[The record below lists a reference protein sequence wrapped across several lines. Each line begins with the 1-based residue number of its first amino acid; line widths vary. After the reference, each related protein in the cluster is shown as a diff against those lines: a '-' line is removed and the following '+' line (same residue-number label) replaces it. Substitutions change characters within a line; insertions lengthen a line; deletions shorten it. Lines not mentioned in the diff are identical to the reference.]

1 MNLKKCR
8 QILNA
13 VVLFV
18 LIIVFVSNIPLFH
31 SIHKEMIYVS
41 IFLIILDII
50 FGFIFLRCPQCKKL
64 LNFKWSSQGICHNCG
79 TRLEDDV
86 SESQHSTLYN
96 IINQSTVWI
105 LFKRELWRGGE
116 SYGYTTPI
124 KGSCLIQLATHA
136 KREKFL

>member
-13 VVLFV
+13 VALFV

-50 FGFIFLRCPQCKKL
+50 FGFIFLRCPQCKKI

-86 SESQHSTLYN
+86 SES
-96 IINQSTVWI
+96 
-105 LFKRELWRGGE
+105 
-116 SYGYTTPI
+116 
-124 KGSCLIQLATHA
+124 
-136 KREKFL
+136 